1 MPFGT
6 VPNGTTN
13 RIFVGAAAG
22 TATVLLGGLQG
33 WEYGG
38 QADTSVEDFY
48 NLFAS
53 ITTVGEPSR
62 SGTATG
68 KWAVGDT
75 GLDLSKAAFETQDVI
90 SFAVAPGGVD
100 GEGIPVRVSEFRL
113 TGGGVNQAADY
124 RITFVQAADPFDLG
138 SGL

>member
-6 VPNGTTN
+6 VPNGTSN

-22 TATVLLGGLQG
+22 SATVPLGGLQG

-48 NLFAS
+48 NAFAS
-53 ITTVGEPSR
+53 ITTVGELTR

-68 KWAVGDT
+68 KWAVADS
-75 GLDLSKAAFETQDVI
+75 GLDICFAASETQDII
-90 SFAVAPGGVD
+90 SFAVAPGGTD
-100 GEGIPVRVSEFRL
+100 GQGIPVRVSEFRL